1 LSRLG
6 KKPIELPGNVT
17 VAVADSTVT
26 VKGPK
31 GELSQE
37 VFEGY
42 TVSVA
47 DNQVVVTP
55 GSDAKETWAKWGL
68 LSVLIKNMIIGVS
81 TGYQKTLI
89 IEGVGFRL
97 TLAGKK
103 LTVIAGYSHPILYV
117 APAGIDFEVEG
128 TNKVTV
134 KGIDKQQVGQVA
146 AEIRSV
152 RAPEP
157 YKGKGIRY
165 ENEYIARKA
174 GKSNKK

>member
-37 VFEGY
+37 IFEGY
-42 TVSVA
+42 TVSSA

-55 GSDAKETWAKWGL
+55 ESEAKELWAKWGL
-68 LSVLIKNMIIGVS
+68 LSVLIKNMVIGVS
-81 TGYQKTLI
+81 TGYQKSLL

-97 TLAGKK
+97 TLAGNK
-103 LTVIAGYSHPILYV
+103 LTVIAGYSHPTLYV
-117 APAGIDFEVEG
+117 APAGIEFEVEG

-134 KGIDKQQVGQVA
+134 KGIDKQKVGQVA
-146 AEIRSV
+146 AEIRSI
-152 RAPEP
+152 RMPEP

-165 ENEYIARKA
+165 TDEFIVRKA